1 MAGCPLPGSTVV
13 LSGSG
18 HPAIA
23 VCGPSRRG
31 RRRHLTPQRRTE
43 SQVCKT
49 DAYVARANFYRA
61 KARAV
66 DAAATRAA
74 TAATRSPPPPLA
86 GGHCGH
92 TAADA
97 ADHGGTLECDI
108 PFDDLDLDDV
118 HIPADAMDEEMYKAA
133 LNDIANILDGYT
145 KMIAAARRKAPVSC
159 QQVAVQAN
167 LQEFLVKVTSFLSRV
182 TDLTQRMPVNAILM
196 HNHLDDSDAYL
207 SKLSKEWLHFEGF
220 VKFFAESGEP
230 DTDAKPPEKRQRI
243 AKNAKLENAIFQLTS
258 EIDHADAKSALLR
271 VELKHVEVQLFGQLQ
286 ETTKTEMKKREL
298 KNDIFRLTSQ
308 IDHASKEIFKLEATG
323 KRALLTEDLES
334 ELWA

>member
-108 PFDDLDLDDV
+108 P
-118 HIPADAMDEEMYKAA
+118 
-133 LNDIANILDGYT
+133 
-145 KMIAAARRKAPVSC
+145 
-159 QQVAVQAN
+159 
-167 LQEFLVKVTSFLSRV
+167 
-182 TDLTQRMPVNAILM
+182 
-196 HNHLDDSDAYL
+196 
-207 SKLSKEWLHFEGF
+207 
-220 VKFFAESGEP
+220 
-230 DTDAKPPEKRQRI
+230 KPPEKRQRI

-271 VELKHVEVQLFGQLQ
+271 VELKHVEVKLFGQLQ

-298 KNDIFRLTSQ
+298 KNDILMLTSQ
-308 IDHASKEIFKLEATG
+308 IDHASKEISKLEATR